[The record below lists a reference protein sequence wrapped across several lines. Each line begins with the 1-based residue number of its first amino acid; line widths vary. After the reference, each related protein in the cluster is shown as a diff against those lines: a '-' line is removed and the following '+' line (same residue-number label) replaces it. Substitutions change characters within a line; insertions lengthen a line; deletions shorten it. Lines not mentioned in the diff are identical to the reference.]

1 MKYNLLK
8 KFFVLPIFFLSMTAS
23 SSMISKAQAEAEIAS
38 SENELLGQFVVLS
51 EWCPD
56 NYLMERS
63 DANVLLKYVDKEIK
77 KRISVDR
84 STAEQVNKAINEAEM
99 LFSMIS
105 NNYALN
111 SEAETLCFIGSL
123 MGKALQVKKDRY

>member
-1 MKYNLLK
+1 
-8 KFFVLPIFFLSMTAS
+8 
-23 SSMISKAQAEAEIAS
+23 
-38 SENELLGQFVVLS
+38 
-51 EWCPD
+51 
-56 NYLMERS
+56 MERS

-123 MGKALQVKKDRY
+123 MGKALQGKKDRY

>member
-1 MKYNLLK
+1 
-8 KFFVLPIFFLSMTAS
+8 
-23 SSMISKAQAEAEIAS
+23 
-38 SENELLGQFVVLS
+38 
-51 EWCPD
+51 
-56 NYLMERS
+56 MERS

-77 KRISVDR
+77 RRISVDR

-123 MGKALQVKKDRY
+123 MGKALQGKKDRY